1 MESISRAIWNEDP
14 VLARKLLATT
24 ALAKEHIQIQ
34 DNRVCIINPPVLE
47 EAYRVE
53 REYYL
58 GNRINE
64 ARSALPRASIT
75 EAAKLKGKISAAR
88 RQQTTF
94 FAKKPFVNLV
104 GLRIKRPGS
113 ISEEIVT
120 DPISI
125 QRGLIS
131 YWGPIYIATPQ
142 NSAAMHKLLDVYCR
156 HVAPTLHFDSISL
169 PATEDNRDNIL
180 AQKDSSPGPDGV
192 RFCAY
197 KAIPDTAATALKNLA
212 GAFASSP
219 PPPPPSP
226 PPHELAY
233 VSGNL
238 PFSQIFP
245 IPGFG
250 WHGLFQT
257 RTMHDYLHEF
267 NKQDVIFALKGV
279 EQADF
284 TNPTRT

>member
-1 MESISRAIWNEDP
+1 MIDIVQPLSLPTLEQLPAIKACIKDAAFFTRDALNFYDSGGRENRRLTLESISRAIWNEDLG
-14 VLARKLLATT
+14 LARKLLATT

-113 ISEEIVT
+113 IIEDIVT
-120 DPISI
+120 DPIPI

-131 YWGPIYIATPQ
+131 YWGPIYIAKPQ
-142 NSAAMHKLLDVYCR
+142 NSAAIQKLLDVYSR

-169 PATEDNRDNIL
+169 PATEDYRDNIL

-197 KAIPDTAATALKNLA
+197 KAISDTAAAALKNLA
-212 GAFASSP
+212 GTFASSP
-219 PPPPPSP
+219 PLPPPPLLPLSL
-226 PPHELAY
+226 HVFLATC
-233 VSGNL
+233 
-238 PFSQIFP
+238 P
-245 IPGFG
+245 
-250 WHGLFQT
+250 
-257 RTMHDYLHEF
+257 
-267 NKQDVIFALKGV
+267 A
-279 EQADF
+279 
-284 TNPTRT
+284 